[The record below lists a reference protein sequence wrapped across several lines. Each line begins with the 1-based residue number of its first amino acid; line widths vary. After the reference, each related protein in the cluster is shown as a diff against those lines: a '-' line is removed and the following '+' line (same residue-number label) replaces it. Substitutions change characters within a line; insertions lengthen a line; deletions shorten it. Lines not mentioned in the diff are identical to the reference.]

1 MYTWEDTYAVARL
14 LQERYPNT
22 NLEDVSLDTI
32 YRWTLQL
39 PEFSNAPELANE
51 EILCAIFHEWFEEV
65 YPV

>member
-14 LQERYPNT
+14 LQERYPNI

-39 PEFSNAPELANE
+39 PEFSDDPEHANE

>member
-1 MYTWEDTYAVARL
+1 LEDTYAVARL

-32 YRWTLQL
+32 YRWTLQ
-39 PEFSNAPELANE
+39 PPAFSDDPELANE

-65 YPV
+65 CPE

>member
-14 LQERYPNT
+14 LQKRYPNT

-39 PEFSNAPELANE
+39 PEFSDDPELANE

>member
-22 NLEDVSLDTI
+22 NLEDVSLVTI

-39 PEFSNAPELANE
+39 PEFSDDPELANE
-51 EILCAIFHEWFEEV
+51 DFLCAIFHEWFEEV

>member
-1 MYTWEDTYAVARL
+1 MYTWEDTYVVARL
-14 LQERYPNT
+14 LKERYPNI
-22 NLEDVSLDTI
+22 NLEDASLDTI

-39 PEFSNAPELANE
+39 PEFSDDLEHANE

>member
-1 MYTWEDTYAVARL
+1 MYTWEDTYVIARL
-14 LQERYPNT
+14 LKERYPNI

-39 PEFSNAPELANE
+39 PEFSDDPELANE

>member
-1 MYTWEDTYAVARL
+1 MYTWEDSYAVARL

-22 NLEDVSLDTI
+22 NLVDVSLDTI

-39 PEFSNAPELANE
+39 PEFSDDLELANE
-51 EILCAIFHEWFEEV
+51 EILCPFFNEWFEEV

>member
-39 PEFSNAPELANE
+39 PEFSDDPELANE